1 MAIRLNRG
9 DTSGVTT
16 TEHGAIM
23 AQDKLWGGRF
33 SQPTDKFVEE
43 FTASINFDQRM
54 YRYDIQGSI
63 AHARMLAKQEII
75 SSLEADQIVSGLTQ
89 ILAEIEAGKFKFSVS
104 LEDIHMNIESK
115 LIEKIGPVG
124 GKLHTARSRN
134 DQVALDIRLYL
145 RDELKLIRSYLEQLQ
160 QALIAQAEAN
170 LDTIMPGFTHLQ
182 TAQPVLFAHHM
193 LAYYEMI
200 KRDDGRM
207 SDVGKRLNQLPLG
220 AGALAGTTFPIDRE
234 FVAEQLGFAGVTRN
248 SLDSVSDRDFAIE
261 FCSAASIL
269 MMHLSR
275 LSEELILW
283 SSADF
288 NFIELSDAFCT
299 GSSIMPQK
307 KNPDVPELVRGKTGR
322 VYGNL
327 MCLLTLM
334 KSLPLAYNKDM
345 QEDKEPLFDT
355 IDTVKGS
362 LKVFAAMI
370 AQLKVKGDNM
380 RIAAARGFSTATDV
394 ADYCV
399 RKGLPFRQAHEVVGK
414 TVRYC
419 VENGKD
425 IPELSLAEF
434 RAFSDLIEA
443 DIYDF
448 VTLEASVNA
457 RKATG
462 GTARAAVERE
472 LARLKK

>member
-1 MAIRLNRG
+1 MSQN
-9 DTSGVTT
+9 
-16 TEHGAIM
+16 
-23 AQDKLWGGRF
+23 QLWGGRF
-33 SQPTDKFVEE
+33 TQPTDKFVQE
-43 FTASINFDQRM
+43 FTASIDFDKRM

-63 AHARMLAKQEII
+63 AHAQMLAKQEII
-75 SSLEADQIVSGLTQ
+75 SKDDAQQ
-89 ILAEIEAGKFKFSVS
+89 ILAGLESILTDIEKGNFEFSVA
-104 LEDIHMNIESK
+104 LEDIHMNIEAR
-115 LIEKIGPVG
+115 LIERIGAVG

-145 RDELKLIRSYLEQLQ
+145 RDEVKEILAYLGKLQNSLL
-160 QALIAQAEAN
+160 AQAETN
-170 LDTIMPGFTHLQ
+170 LSVIMPGYTHLQ
-182 TAQPVLFAHHM
+182 TAQPVLFSHHM
-193 LAYYEMI
+193 LAYYEMM
-200 KRDDGRM
+200 KRDAGRM
-207 SDVGKRLNQLPLG
+207 ADVLKRLNVLPLG

-234 FVAEQLGFAGVTRN
+234 FVAEQLGFDGVTRN
-248 SLDSVSDRDFAIE
+248 SLDSVSDRDFALE
-261 FCSAASIL
+261 FCAASSIL

-275 LSEELILW
+275 LSEELVLW

-288 NFIELSDAFCT
+288 AFIELTDAFCT

-327 MCLLTLM
+327 ISLLTLM

-362 LKVFAAMI
+362 LKIFADMI
-370 AQLKVKGDNM
+370 ALMKVRAENM
-380 RIAAARGFSTATDV
+380 RVAAARGFSTATDV

-399 RKGLPFRQAHEVVGK
+399 RKGLPFRNAHEVVGK

-425 IPELSLAEF
+425 IPELKLEEF
-434 RAFSDLIEA
+434 KQFSELIEE

-457 RKATG
+457 RRATG
-462 GTARAAVERE
+462 GTARQAVERE
-472 LARLKK
+472 IARARAEGKG

>member
-1 MAIRLNRG
+1 MMSEKPWA
-9 DTSGVTT
+9 
-16 TEHGAIM
+16 
-23 AQDKLWGGRF
+23 GRF
-33 SQPTDKFVEE
+33 TQPTDKFVEE
-43 FTASINFDQRM
+43 FTASIDFDKRM

-63 AHARMLAKQEII
+63 AHARMLARQGII
-75 SSLEADQIVSGLTQ
+75 GAEDAEQIIGGLEGILTD
-89 ILAEIEAGKFKFSVS
+89 IEAGNFVFKVS
-104 LEDIHMNIESK
+104 LEDIHMNIEAR
-115 LIEKIGPVG
+115 LIERIGAVG

-134 DQVALDIRLYL
+134 DQVALDVRLYL
-145 RDELKLIRSYLEQLQ
+145 RDELKEILGYLRRLQESLLQ
-160 QALIAQAEAN
+160 QAEQN
-170 LDTIMPGFTHLQ
+170 LAVIMPGYTHLQ
-182 TAQPVLFAHHM
+182 TAQPVLFSHHM

-200 KRDDGRM
+200 KRDAGRFA
-207 SDVGKRLNQLPLG
+207 DVLKRLNVLPLG

-234 FVAEQLGFAGVTRN
+234 FVAEQLGFDGVTRN
-248 SLDSVSDRDFAIE
+248 SLDSVSDRDFALE
-261 FCSAASIL
+261 FCGASAIL

-288 NFIELSDAFCT
+288 HFIELTDAFCT

-327 MCLLTLM
+327 ISLLTLM

-362 LKVFAAMI
+362 LKIFADMI
-370 AQLKVKGDNM
+370 AEMKVQAENM
-380 RIAAARGFSTATDV
+380 RVAAARGFSTATDV
-394 ADYCV
+394 ADYVV

-419 VENGKD
+419 IEHGKD
-425 IPELSLAEF
+425 IPELSLEEF
-434 RAFSDLIEA
+434 RQFSELIAE
-443 DIYDF
+443 DIYDY

-457 RKATG
+457 RRATG
-462 GTARAAVERE
+462 GTAREAVERE
-472 LARLKK
+472 ITRARQELV

>member
-1 MAIRLNRG
+1 M
-9 DTSGVTT
+9 S
-16 TEHGAIM
+16 
-23 AQDKLWGGRF
+23 KLWGGRF
-33 SQPTDKFVEE
+33 TQPTDKFVEE
-43 FTASINFDQRM
+43 FTASIEFDQRLW
-54 YRYDIQGSI
+54 RYDIQGSKV
-63 AHARMLAKQEII
+63 HAAMLGRQGII
-75 SSLEADQIVSGLTQ
+75 GVAEAEQISAGLDA
-89 ILAEIEAGKFKFSVS
+89 ILAEIEAGKVEFTVA
-104 LEDIHMNIESK
+104 LEDIHMNVESR
-115 LIEKIGPVG
+115 LIERIGAVG
-124 GKLHTARSRN
+124 GKLHTGRSRN

-145 RDELKLIRSYLEQLQ
+145 RDEIDIILGYLRALEDALLQ
-160 QALIAQAEAN
+160 QAEAN
-170 LDTIMPGFTHLQ
+170 LDIIMPGFTHLQ
-182 TAQPVLFAHHM
+182 TAQPILYSHHL
-193 LAYYEMI
+193 LAYREMI
-200 KRDDGRM
+200 ARDI
-207 SDVGKRLNQLPLG
+207 SRLHDMRARFNVLPLG

-234 FVAEQLGFAGVTRN
+234 WVAQQLGFDGVTRN

-261 FCSAASIL
+261 FCSGASLL

-275 LSEELILW
+275 LAEELILW

-327 MCLLTLM
+327 ISLLTLM

-362 LKVFAAMI
+362 LKVFAEMI
-370 AQLKVKGDNM
+370 AQMQVKGANM
-380 RIAAARGFSTATDV
+380 RVAAARGFSTATDV

-425 IPELSLAEF
+425 IPDLSLEEF
-434 RAFSDLIEA
+434 RAFSALIDA

-448 VTLEASVNA
+448 ITLEASVNA
-457 RKATG
+457 RSATG

-472 LARLKK
+472 LARARAQRNG

>member
-1 MAIRLNRG
+1 MTQN
-9 DTSGVTT
+9 
-16 TEHGAIM
+16 
-23 AQDKLWGGRF
+23 KLWGGRF
-33 SQPTDKFVEE
+33 TQPTNKFVEE
-43 FTASINFDQRM
+43 FTASIAFDQRL
-54 YRYDIQGSI
+54 YAYDIQGSK
-63 AHARMLAKQEII
+63 AHAEMLGRQEII
-75 SSLEADQIVSGLTQ
+75 GVNEAQQIITGLDA
-89 ILAEIEAGKFKFSVS
+89 ILTDIQAGKIEFSVA
-104 LEDIHMNIESK
+104 LEDIHMNIESR
-115 LIEKIGPVG
+115 LIERIGAVG
-124 GKLHTARSRN
+124 GKLHTGRSRN

-145 RDELKLIRSYLEQLQ
+145 RDEIDSILVYLEKLEA
-160 QALIAQAEAN
+160 ALISQAENN
-170 LDTIMPGFTHLQ
+170 LDVIMPGYTHLQ
-182 TAQPVLFAHHM
+182 TAQPVLYSHHM
-193 LAYYEMI
+193 LAYREMI
-200 KRDDGRM
+200 SRDI
-207 SDVGKRLNQLPLG
+207 SRLRDLRNRFNFMPLG

-234 FVAEQLGFAGVTRN
+234 WVAAQLGFDGVTRN

-261 FCSAASIL
+261 FCSFAAIV

-275 LSEELILW
+275 LAEELILW

-327 MCLLTLM
+327 MAMLTLM

-345 QEDKEPLFDT
+345 QEDKEPLFDS

-362 LKVFAAMI
+362 LKIFADMI
-370 AQLKVKGDNM
+370 VLMKVKPDNM

-419 VENGKD
+419 VETGKD
-425 IPELSLAEF
+425 IPALSLEEF
-434 RAFSDLIEA
+434 RAFSQLIDA

-462 GTARAAVERE
+462 GTAREAVERE
-472 LARLKK
+472 LKRLQD

>member
-1 MAIRLNRG
+1 MLGRQGIIAVAEAEQIIAGLN
-9 DTSGVTT
+9 
-16 TEHGAIM
+16 E
-23 AQDKLWGGRF
+23 
-33 SQPTDKFVEE
+33 
-43 FTASINFDQRM
+43 
-54 YRYDIQGSI
+54 
-63 AHARMLAKQEII
+63 
-75 SSLEADQIVSGLTQ
+75 
-89 ILAEIEAGKFKFSVS
+89 ILADIEAGKIEFSVA
-104 LEDIHMNIESK
+104 LEDIHMNIEAR
-115 LIEKIGPVG
+115 LIERIGAVG
-124 GKLHTARSRN
+124 GKLHTGRSRN
-134 DQVALDIRLYL
+134 DQVAVDIRLYL
-145 RDELKLIRSYLEQLQ
+145 RDEIDLILSYLKTLEGSLIQ
-160 QALIAQAEAN
+160 QAENN
-170 LDTIMPGFTHLQ
+170 LAVIMPGFTHLQ
-182 TAQPVLFAHHM
+182 TAQPVLYSHHM
-193 LAYYEMI
+193 LAYREMI
-200 KRDDGRM
+200 ARDI
-207 SDVGKRLNQLPLG
+207 SRLADLRTRFNVMPLG

-234 FVAEQLGFAGVTRN
+234 WVAAQLGFAGVTRN

-261 FCSAASIL
+261 FCSFAGIL

-327 MCLLTLM
+327 VSLLTLM

-370 AQLKVKGDNM
+370 AEMQVKGDNM

-419 VENGKD
+419 VENRKD
-425 IPELSLAEF
+425 IPELSLDEF
-434 RAFSDLIEA
+434 RSFSSLIES
-443 DIYDF
+443 DIYDY

-462 GTARAAVERE
+462 GTATEAVLREIARARAEWS
-472 LARLKK
+472 ARQG

>member
-1 MAIRLNRG
+1 MMSN
-9 DTSGVTT
+9 
-16 TEHGAIM
+16 
-23 AQDKLWGGRF
+23 KLWAGRF
-33 SQPTDKFVEE
+33 TQPTDAFVEE
-43 FTASINFDQRM
+43 FTASINFDQRL
-54 YRYDIQGSI
+54 YRYDILGSVT
-63 AHARMLAKQEII
+63 HAGMLARQGII
-75 SSLEADQIVSGLTQ
+75 ADNEAETIIQGLNE
-89 ILAEIEAGKFKFSVS
+89 ILAEIEEGKFVFSVAR
-104 LEDIHMNIESK
+104 EDIHMNIEAR

-134 DQVALDIRLYL
+134 DQVALDVRLYL
-145 RDELKLIRSYLEQLQ
+145 RDEVDAIAK
-160 QALIAQAEAN
+160 ALRQMQSALLAQAEVN
-170 LDTIMPGFTHLQ
+170 LDVIMPGYTHLQ
-182 TAQPVLFAHHM
+182 TAQPVLFSHHM
-193 LAYYEMI
+193 LAYVEMLA
-200 KRDDGRM
+200 RDAGRLH
-207 SDVGKRLNQLPLG
+207 DLRRRLNLMPLG

-234 FVAEQLGFAGVTRN
+234 WVAGQLGFAGVTRN
-248 SLDSVSDRDFAIE
+248 SLDSVSDRDFALE
-261 FCSAASIL
+261 FCSFASIM

-288 NFIELSDAFCT
+288 AFIELSDGFCT

-327 MCLLTLM
+327 VSLLTLM

-355 IDTVKGS
+355 IDTVRGS
-362 LKVFAAMI
+362 LKVFAEMI
-370 AQLKVKGDNM
+370 AKMAVNPERM

-394 ADYCV
+394 ADYLV
-399 RKGLPFRQAHEVVGK
+399 RKGLPFRNAHEVVGK

-425 IPELSLAEF
+425 IPELSLEEF
-434 RAFSDLIEA
+434 QQFSTAIDA
-443 DIYDF
+443 DIFDH

-462 GTARAAVERE
+462 GTARSAVEKE
-472 LARLKK
+472 LVLARQALEES

>member
-1 MAIRLNRG
+1 M
-9 DTSGVTT
+9 S
-16 TEHGAIM
+16 
-23 AQDKLWGGRF
+23 QKLWGGRF
-33 SQPTDKFVEE
+33 TQPTDKFVEE
-43 FTASINFDQRM
+43 FTASIGFEQRLAE
-54 YRYDIQGSI
+54 YDIRGSQ
-63 AHARMLAKQEII
+63 AHAEMLGRQGII
-75 SSLEADQIVSGLTQ
+75 STEDAQQIIDGLDA
-89 ILAEIEAGKFKFSVS
+89 IRVDIEAGRIEFSVA
-104 LEDIHMNIESK
+104 LEDIHMNVEAR
-115 LIEKIGPVG
+115 LTERIGAVG
-124 GKLHTARSRN
+124 GRLHTGRSRN
-134 DQVALDIRLYL
+134 DQVAVDVRLYL
-145 RDELKLIRSYLEQLQ
+145 RDEIDTVLDYLDKLED
-160 QALIAQAEAN
+160 ALLTQAEN
-170 LDTIMPGFTHLQ
+170 HLDVIMPGYTHLQ
-182 TAQPVLFAHHM
+182 TAQPVLYAHHM
-193 LAYYEMI
+193 LAYREMI
-200 KRDDGRM
+200 ARDR
-207 SDVGKRLNQLPLG
+207 SRLVDLRRRFNVLPLG

-234 FVAEQLGFAGVTRN
+234 WVAQKLGFDGVTRN

-261 FCSAASIL
+261 FCSFSSIL

-275 LSEELILW
+275 LAEELILW

-288 NFIELSDAFCT
+288 HFIDLSDAFCT

-327 MCLLTLM
+327 MALLTLM

-362 LKVFAAMI
+362 LKIFADMI
-370 AQLKVKGDNM
+370 AEMRVNAGTM

-419 VENGKD
+419 VETGKD
-425 IPELSLAEF
+425 IPELSLEEF
-434 RAFSDLIEA
+434 RTFSELIEA
-443 DIYDF
+443 DIYDY

-462 GTARAAVERE
+462 GTAREAVERE
-472 LARLKK
+472 IARARGQRQENSSCV

>member
-1 MAIRLNRG
+1 M
-9 DTSGVTT
+9 S
-16 TEHGAIM
+16 
-23 AQDKLWGGRF
+23 QDKLWGGRF

-43 FTASINFDQRM
+43 FTASIDFDKRM

-63 AHARMLAKQEII
+63 AHCRMLAKQSII
-75 SSLEADQIVSGLTQ
+75 AAGEAEVIIRGLES
-89 ILAEIEAGKFKFSVS
+89 ILADIEAGNFTFSVA
-104 LEDIHMNIESK
+104 LEDIHMNVEAR
-115 LIEKIGPVG
+115 LIERIGPVG

-134 DQVALDIRLYL
+134 DQVAVDVRLYL
-145 RDELKLIRSYLEQLQ
+145 RDELATILGYLDALQ
-160 QALIAQAEAN
+160 ESLLAQAEGN
-170 LDTIMPGFTHLQ
+170 LDTVMPGFTHLQ
-182 TAQPVLFAHHM
+182 TAQPILFAHHM
-193 LAYYEMI
+193 LAYFEMF
-200 KRDDGRM
+200 KRDAGRLK
-207 SDVGKRLNQLPLG
+207 DCTGRLNHLPLG

-234 FVAEQLGFAGVTRN
+234 YVAELLGFEGVTRN
-248 SLDSVSDRDFAIE
+248 SLDSVSDRDFALE
-261 FCSAASIL
+261 FCAAASIL

-288 NFIELSDAFCT
+288 DFVELSDAFCT

-327 MCLLTLM
+327 VSLLTLM

-362 LKVFAAMI
+362 LKVFADMI
-370 AQLKVKGDNM
+370 AQMRVKKESM
-380 RIAAARGFSTATDV
+380 RTAAARGFSTATDV

-419 VENGKD
+419 IETGKD
-425 IPELSLAEF
+425 IPELTLEEF
-434 RAFSDLIEA
+434 RQFSPLIGT
-443 DIYDF
+443 DIYAH

-457 RKATG
+457 RRATG
-462 GTARAAVERE
+462 GTAREAVERE
-472 LARLKK
+472 IARARAERVPEGRVRGR

>member
-1 MAIRLNRG
+1 M
-9 DTSGVTT
+9 SS
-16 TEHGAIM
+16 
-23 AQDKLWGGRF
+23 KLWGGRF
-33 SQPTDKFVEE
+33 TQPTDKFVEE
-43 FTASINFDQRM
+43 FTASIAFDQRL
-54 YRYDIQGSI
+54 YAYDIQGSK
-63 AHARMLAKQEII
+63 AHAEMLGRQEII
-75 SSLEADQIVSGLTQ
+75 ATEEAQQIITGLDG
-89 ILAEIEAGKFKFSVS
+89 ILKDIEAGKVEFSVA
-104 LEDIHMNIESK
+104 LEDIHMNIEAR
-115 LIEKIGPVG
+115 LTERIGDVG
-124 GKLHTARSRN
+124 GKLHTGRSRN
-134 DQVALDIRLYL
+134 DQVAVDIRLYL
-145 RDELKLIRSYLEQLQ
+145 RDEIDIILDYLAALEASLIK
-160 QALIAQAEAN
+160 QAEEN
-170 LDTIMPGFTHLQ
+170 LDVIMPGYTHLQ
-182 TAQPVLFAHHM
+182 TAQPVLYSHHM
-193 LAYYEMI
+193 LAYREMI
-200 KRDDGRM
+200 ARDM
-207 SDVGKRLNQLPLG
+207 TRLQDLRARFNVMPLG

-234 FVAEQLGFAGVTRN
+234 WVAQQLGFDGVTRN

-261 FCSAASIL
+261 FCSFASIL

-288 NFIELSDAFCT
+288 NFIELTDAYCT

-327 MCLLTLM
+327 MCMLTLM

-355 IDTVKGS
+355 LDTVKGS
-362 LKVFAAMI
+362 LKIFADMI
-370 AQLKVKGDNM
+370 AEMAVKGDNM

-414 TVRYC
+414 TVAYC
-419 VENGKD
+419 VANGKD

-434 RAFSDLIEA
+434 REFSTLIEA

-462 GTARAAVERE
+462 GTAREAVERE
-472 LARLKK
+472 LSRLKK

>member
-1 MAIRLNRG
+1 MA
-9 DTSGVTT
+9 D
-16 TEHGAIM
+16 
-23 AQDKLWGGRF
+23 DKLWGGRF

-54 YRYDIQGSI
+54 YRYDIEGSI
-63 AHARMLAKQEII
+63 AHAKMLARQQII
-75 SSLEADQIVSGLTQ
+75 ADDEAMQIIDGLQTILADIEADHFEFFV
-89 ILAEIEAGKFKFSVS
+89 A
-104 LEDIHMNIESK
+104 LEDIHMNIESA
-115 LIEKIGPVG
+115 LIKRIGPVG

-145 RDELKLIRSYLEQLQ
+145 RDEIKTILDYLNRLQ
-160 QALIAQAEAN
+160 EALLGQSEAN
-170 LDTIMPGFTHLQ
+170 LSVIMPGFTHLQ
-182 TAQPVLFAHHM
+182 TAQPVLFSHHL
-193 LAYYEMI
+193 LAYYEMV
-200 KRDDGRM
+200 KRDSSRM
-207 SDVGKRLNQLPLG
+207 QDVLKRLNYLPLG

-234 FVAEQLGFAGVTRN
+234 YVAELLGFDGVTRN
-248 SLDSVSDRDFAIE
+248 SLDSVSDRDFALE
-261 FCSAASIL
+261 FCAAASIL

-288 NFIELSDAFCT
+288 NFIELTDAFCT

-327 MCLLTLM
+327 ISLLTLM
-334 KSLPLAYNKDM
+334 KALPLAYNKDM

-362 LKVFAAMI
+362 LKIFADMI
-370 AQLKVKGDNM
+370 AQMQIKTENM

-419 VENGKD
+419 VENNKE
-425 IPELSLAEF
+425 IPELTLAEF
-434 RAFSDLIEA
+434 RVFSELIEA
-443 DIYDF
+443 DIYDY

-457 RKATG
+457 RRATG
-462 GTARAAVERE
+462 GTAREAVERE
-472 LARLKK
+472 IQRARSERCQQTC

>member
-1 MAIRLNRG
+1 M
-9 DTSGVTT
+9 
-16 TEHGAIM
+16 TE
-23 AQDKLWGGRF
+23 KLWGGRF

-43 FTASINFDQRM
+43 FTASIQFDQRL

-63 AHARMLAKQEII
+63 AHCRMLAKQGII
-75 SSLEADQIVSGLTQ
+75 THDEADAIVAGLRE
-89 ILAEIEAGKFKFSVS
+89 ILTEIERGEFEFSIAR
-104 LEDIHMNIESK
+104 EDIHMNVEAR

-134 DQVALDIRLYL
+134 DQVALDVRLYL
-145 RDELKLIRSYLEQLQ
+145 RDEVDAVSTSMKALQ
-160 QALIAQAEAN
+160 KALLDQAEKN
-170 LDTIMPGFTHLQ
+170 LEVIMPGYTHLQ
-182 TAQPVLFAHHM
+182 TAQPILFSHHM
-193 LAYYEMI
+193 LAYVEMFA
-200 KRDDGRM
+200 RDAGRLA
-207 SDVGKRLNQLPLG
+207 DLRARLNVLPLG

-234 FVAEQLGFAGVTRN
+234 WVAEQLGFSGVTRN

-261 FCSAASIL
+261 FCGFSAIL

-275 LSEELILW
+275 LAEELVLW

-288 NFIELSDAFCT
+288 AFVDLSDGFCT

-327 MCLLTLM
+327 ISLLTLM

-355 IDTVKGS
+355 IDTVRGS
-362 LKVFAAMI
+362 LKVFAEMI
-370 AQLKVKGDNM
+370 AQMTVNAPRM
-380 RIAAARGFSTATDV
+380 REAAARGFSTATDV
-394 ADYCV
+394 ADYLV

-419 VENGKD
+419 VETGKD
-425 IPELSLAEF
+425 IPELTLEEF
-434 RAFSDLIEA
+434 RQFSKKIEA
-443 DIYDF
+443 DIFDA

-462 GTARAAVERE
+462 GTARIAVEQE
-472 LARLKK
+472 IARARKGLT